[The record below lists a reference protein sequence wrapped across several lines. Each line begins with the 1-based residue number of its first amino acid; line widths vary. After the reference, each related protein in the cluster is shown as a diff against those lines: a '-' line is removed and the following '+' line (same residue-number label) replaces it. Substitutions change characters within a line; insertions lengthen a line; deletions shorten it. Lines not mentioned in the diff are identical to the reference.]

1 MFNYIRS
8 FFSNDI
14 GIDLGTA
21 NTLVHVKG
29 RGIVLSEPS
38 VVAIRRENK
47 DVLAVGEEAK
57 KMLERTPATIIAI
70 RPMRDGVITDFD
82 ITEKMIRYFIN
93 KAQNRRPLIKPR
105 IVIGVPC
112 GITEVEKK
120 AVIDS
125 AEKAG
130 AKPGDIYLIE
140 EPMAAAIGAGIKV
153 HEPAGNMIVDI
164 GGGTT
169 EVAVISL
176 GGLVVANS
184 IRTAGDEMDEA
195 IMSYV
200 KKTYSLLIGE
210 RTAEEVKIK
219 IGSAYPSGQEEKM
232 EVKGRDALTGLPRT
246 LTISSDEVRESL
258 SDAVSQIV
266 RIVIS
271 TLEETPPELA
281 SDIVDKGIVM
291 VGGGSLLKG
300 LDKLLSQET
309 GLPVKRAEDPLRSV
323 VIGAGKYLQELESIR
338 RVKKKGVFY

>member
-1 MFNYIRS
+1 MWNYIRS
-8 FFSNDI
+8 FFTTDI

-29 RGIVLSEPS
+29 KGIVLCEPS
-38 VVAIRRENK
+38 VVAIRKEGK
-47 DVLAVGEEAK
+47 EILAVGEEAK
-57 KMLERTPATIIAI
+57 KMLGRTPANIVAI

-93 KAQNRRPLIKPR
+93 KAQHRKPLIKPR

-125 AEKAG
+125 AEQAG

-140 EPMAAAIGAGIKV
+140 EPMAAAIGANIMV
-153 HEPAGNMIVDI
+153 HEPTGNMIVDI

-176 GGLVVANS
+176 GGLVVSNS
-184 IRTAGDEMDEA
+184 IKTAGDEMDEA
-195 IMSYV
+195 VMRYV
-200 KKTYSLLIGE
+200 KKSYNLLIGE
-210 RTAEEVKIK
+210 HTAEEVKMK
-219 IGSAYPSGQEEKM
+219 IGSAYPSDKEESM
-232 EVKGRDALTGLPRT
+232 QVKGRDALTGLPRI
-246 LTISSDEVRESL
+246 LTISSEEVREAL
-258 SDAVSQIV
+258 SDSVSQIV
-266 RIVIS
+266 GTVIS

-309 GLPVKRAEDPLRSV
+309 GLPVKVAEDPLRSV
-323 VIGAGKYLQELESIR
+323 VIGTGKYLQELESIR
-338 RVKKKGVFY
+338 KGKKSNIFR